1 MRARSLRRERAESRR
16 CARDVCCVVSN
27 RRVNPTQAPSHQKAD
42 FPAPAAG
49 GAQVAPEV
57 GACRQGWR
65 GVRAVTRRAGA
76 RAFRPSSAWEMAAYR
91 CLMIAS
97 NAGRAGGQV
106 GLGGCRLPGALLQ
119 DWMQLW
125 TAMASGLRAVA
136 SGAAASSRQ
145 IGGAMKAGRM
155 AVLGRRRAGGG
166 MRTRV
171 SFLGVRVDLCDR
183 RDSLSSLSS

>member
-16 CARDVCCVVSN
+16 CARDVCWVVSN
-27 RRVNPTQAPSHQKAD
+27 RRVNPAPAPSHHKAD

-97 NAGRAGGQV
+97 NAGRWAGGQV

-125 TAMASGLRAVA
+125 TAMAPGLRAVA

-155 AVLGRRRAGGG
+155 AVVGRRRGRWGGPG
-166 MRTRV
+166 FRSWGCAWTYAI
-171 SFLGVRVDLCDR
+171 DEIH
-183 RDSLSSLSS
+183 

>member
-27 RRVNPTQAPSHQKAD
+27 RRVNPAPAPSHHKAD

-97 NAGRAGGQV
+97 NAGRWAGGQV

-125 TAMASGLRAVA
+125 TAMAPGLRVVA
-136 SGAAASSRQ
+136 SGAAVSSRQ
-145 IGGAMKAGRM
+145 IGGAMAAGRM
-155 AVLGRRRAGGG
+155 AGAAAGRRPSALSRF
-166 MRTRV
+166 
-171 SFLGVRVDLCDR
+171 SFLCA
-183 RDSLSSLSS
+183 RDDARWR